1 MRFCLLSL
9 LSAASVHAQGYPEA
23 PETAIYPERFSP
35 TTDIVSFSPAAW
47 LMQPYHPLTP
57 KPARA
62 QLNTFE
68 WFGPG
73 NSLYGLHS
81 MVLMSRACKLEMGE
95 PDTCYFPLK
104 SWGEKGSPFDHVHSD
119 STDAR
124 YTFVREDSL
133 TRADSWNPFCV
144 YNGIDGGCGRGSRN
158 SWTREVAEWP
168 NVSWPPKYSGGPCNS
183 TGVLGAYAQYGAYYH
198 MADQMFSNCRWTVN
212 ESQAA
217 GYIREVAARTNDRG
231 ESYDYSFEVCQ
242 WPGDCTTETGNCIN
256 AYSAVFLADLRYTD
270 ATSLLAVPQEEDF
283 FPVPPRQ
290 YPPMGAGRIEMVY
303 STAINGP
310 HLPCSVDDD
319 GQQLPCGVPGAE
331 AEEEDLVIH
340 ISKLKVNKVKAVSPA
355 EFTVVVEVTATWT
368 SKYAVHPCGIDL
380 YRGVVAGRANIP
392 AKDWWRPIVEADGA
406 ISSEERFFS
415 GNPMLQ
421 VQRTPGN
428 ATHEPEP
435 VKQPC
440 TSESC
445 AWRAQV
451 YLQEDV
457 LLEMTFKSDFNLNRY
472 PFDTQTLTG
481 SFFLAEKFDG
491 PDKVSRTSISF
502 DSPGFSLS
510 GLHGDGLE
518 GIYTKSGWTPRSAVI
533 RPSSSGSPGGNCR
546 KEGLSHLCADFEIR
560 LERVASGNVFK
571 VLVPVFVQM
580 GITTLAAM
588 QPAGTRLQVLALGA
602 VASAALMMPRSLG
615 LPADIEGVPFVMA
628 LVICHITVVAV
639 MLVVT
644 GYQILCSSRRA
655 ALVGEWKAAFAAKRA
670 LEEQLPGGAPHPAA
684 ADVSL
689 SLSTGEPLRAG
700 KEAEG
705 YASAQSRPAEPA
717 EPVSLLT
724 RAVLALPALM
734 HHANQSTLPKPTHP
748 HGEGSMGDSDW
759 IRAEDK
765 VLLAR
770 SGKIDTR
777 MAMMLPP
784 LYILL
789 VSLLLGLYWGGA
801 MDKA

>member
-57 KPARA
+57 TPAQA

-303 STAINGP
+303 STASNGP

-340 ISKLKVNKVKAVSPA
+340 ISKLKVLSTPNPRPA
-355 EFTVVVEVTATWT
+355 PPILTPPHRSRNSTGQQGQGGLSRRVHRRRRGHRDLDQQIRRPPVRHRSVPRRRRRAGEHPGQGLVETDCRGRRCHLQRGALFLRQPDAAGAADAGERDSRAGARQAALHV
-368 SKYAVHPCGIDL
+368 
-380 YRGVVAGRANIP
+380 GVV
-392 AKDWWRPIVEADGA
+392 
-406 ISSEERFFS
+406 
-415 GNPMLQ
+415 
-421 VQRTPGN
+421 
-428 ATHEPEP
+428 
-435 VKQPC
+435 
-440 TSESC
+440 
-445 AWRAQV
+445 
-451 YLQEDV
+451 
-457 LLEMTFKSDFNLNRY
+457 
-472 PFDTQTLTG
+472 
-481 SFFLAEKFDG
+481 
-491 PDKVSRTSISF
+491 
-502 DSPGFSLS
+502 
-510 GLHGDGLE
+510 
-518 GIYTKSGWTPRSAVI
+518 
-533 RPSSSGSPGGNCR
+533 
-546 KEGLSHLCADFEIR
+546 
-560 LERVASGNVFK
+560 RVA
-571 VLVPVFVQM
+571 
-580 GITTLAAM
+580 
-588 QPAGTRLQVLALGA
+588 GA
-602 VASAALMMPRSLG
+602 G
-615 LPADIEGVPFVMA
+615 LPTGGRTARDDI
-628 LVICHITVVAV
+628 
-639 MLVVT
+639 
-644 GYQILCSSRRA
+644 Q
-655 ALVGEWKAAFAAKRA
+655 VG
-670 LEEQLPGGAPHPAA
+670 L
-684 ADVSL
+684 
-689 SLSTGEPLRAG
+689 
-700 KEAEG
+700 
-705 YASAQSRPAEPA
+705 QSQP
-717 EPVSLLT
+717 
-724 RAVLALPALM
+724 
-734 HHANQSTLPKPTHP
+734 
-748 HGEGSMGDSDW
+748 
-759 IRAEDK
+759 
-765 VLLAR
+765 
-770 SGKIDTR
+770 
-777 MAMMLPP
+777 
-784 LYILL
+784 
-789 VSLLLGLYWGGA
+789 
-801 MDKA
+801 